1 MFEGIEGAII
11 LSSISL
17 VMVFI
22 ILGLL
27 ALLMVGLKLIVQ
39 LFSKKVA
46 LEKEVPISIKEEI
59 EIAKEGKTIFT
70 TKEQEVVSS
79 AKEDKNEE
87 LIAVISA
94 ALASYMSRPI
104 PKVRVINI
112 KRATPELASPWAIA
126 GKQYFSSERILVSAR
141 KKGGF

>member
-1 MFEGIEGAII
+1 MYEGIEGAII
-11 LSSISL
+11 LSLISFA
-17 VMVFI
+17 MVFV
-22 ILGLL
+22 ILSLL

-46 LEKEVPISIKEEI
+46 LEKEAPISAKEEI
-59 EIAKEGKTIFT
+59 EITKEGKTIFT
-70 TKEQEVVSS
+70 PKEQEVVSG

-87 LIAVISA
+87 IIAVISA

-104 PKVRVINI
+104 PKVRVISI
-112 KRATPELASPWAIA
+112 KRATPVLASPWAIA